1 VDSLQIGVL
10 GAARIAPTALIRPAR
25 AVDDVAV
32 VAVAARDPARAA
44 AFAGK
49 HGIPVV
55 HDSYAALVDDPELD
69 AAYIPL
75 PNGLHAEWT
84 LRALAAGKHVL
95 CEKPFTAN
103 AAEARR
109 VADAAAGSD
118 RVVMEAFHYRY
129 HPLIT
134 RVVDLLAAGT
144 VGEIQRVEARMCFP
158 LPRFD
163 DIRYRYDLAGG
174 AQMDAGCYA
183 VHCLRTLGPGEP
195 RVVAARARL
204 HGDDSDQA
212 IDRAM
217 TALYRFPNGATGK
230 TVASLWSS
238 DVLGISCK
246 VVGERGSLSV
256 LNYVAPHV
264 YHRLSVRTPE
274 RRWHERVPGEATYT
288 HQMRAFADAALR
300 GRPVLTPPSD
310 SVATMTIIDDIYRAA
325 GLRLRGQADT

>member
-10 GAARIAPTALIRPAR
+10 GAARIAPAALIRPAR

-32 VAVAARDPARAA
+32 VAVAARDPARAR
-44 AFAGK
+44 AFAGR

-55 HDSYAALVDDPELD
+55 HEDYAALIDDPELD
-69 AAYIPL
+69 AVYIPL

-84 LRALAAGKHVL
+84 LRAIAAGKHVL

-129 HPLIT
+129 HPLMT

-144 VGEIQRVEARMCFP
+144 LGEIRRVEARLCFP

-163 DIRYRYDLAGG
+163 DIRYRLDLAGG
-174 AQMDAGCYA
+174 AQMDAGCYP

-204 HGDDSDQA
+204 HGDGV
-212 IDRAM
+212 DRAM
-217 TALYRFPNGATGK
+217 TVLYRFPNGATGK

-238 DVLGISCK
+238 DVFGVSCR
-246 VVGERGSLSV
+246 VEGDRGSLKV
-256 LNYVAPHV
+256 QNFVAPQFF
-264 YHRLSVRTPE
+264 HRLTVRTAD
-274 RRWHERVPGEATYT
+274 RRWHERVPGEPSYT
-288 HQMRAFADAALR
+288 CQLRAFADAALH
-300 GRPVLTPPSD
+300 GRPVLTPAADAIP
-310 SVATMTIIDDIYRAA
+310 TMTLIDDAYRAA
-325 GLRLRGQADT
+325 GLAPRGEVGG